1 MNQFRNDFLGYT
13 LARTNYN
20 AICYIYIH
28 TYMHISGSKSTY
40 KYTTYLSFCNNNT
53 IQLSVKMY
61 NNIPLEWKISLQ
73 RSQ

>member
-1 MNQFRNDFLGYT
+1 
-13 LARTNYN
+13 
-20 AICYIYIH
+20 
-28 TYMHISGSKSTY
+28 MHISGSKSTY